1 MIGACPLCGSRS
13 WRFASYAGAMG
24 AAYAFY
30 ASPCGYV
37 TAPEVIDPDAL
48 RRAEKILG

>member
-37 TAPEVIDPDAL
+37 TAPEVID
-48 RRAEKILG
+48 AENGRKVFRVTA